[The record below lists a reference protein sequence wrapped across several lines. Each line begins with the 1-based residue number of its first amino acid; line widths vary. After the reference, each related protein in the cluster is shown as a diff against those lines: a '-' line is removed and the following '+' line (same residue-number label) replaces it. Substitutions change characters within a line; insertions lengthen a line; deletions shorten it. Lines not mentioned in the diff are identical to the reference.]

1 MTTTVASQLRLE
13 NLTKTEK
20 LEEIKLMEN
29 VPYASVMGLMYAT
42 TGSRP
47 DLAFAVVM
55 MSLFV
60 SSPWREHW
68 AAVKLDSHIF

>member
-1 MTTTVASQLRLE
+1 MTTTVASHLRLE

-20 LEEIKLMEN
+20 LEETKFMEN
-29 VPYASVMGLMYAT
+29 VPYAT
-42 TGSRP
+42 IGSRP

-55 MSLFV
+55 MSMFV
-60 SSPWREHW
+60 SSPWREHS